1 MRRRQLIL
9 TAFIIGTASPAA
21 PAQEPRTTDAK
32 ADSTT
37 ASLTIETDPIGGIAY
52 LNGDSLGT
60 TPLTV
65 SKIHPG
71 RHALR
76 LVPPDGTSWLSD
88 PLNDTITIQPSGTLT
103 LRYAFTRR
111 LLILSSPSEA
121 EVLVRDSLL
130 GTTPLVLTGS
140 LRSVVVRKPGYAD
153 TTLDLSSAARG
164 IVVASLKQVWKGGAE
179 ESLFKGEEK
188 HSSSLR
194 LYLTGAT
201 TILAGAASAY
211 FKVRADNTY
220 SQYIETRDASRLAE
234 VNRLDTAAAV
244 ALVAA
249 QVSFGLFTYFML
261 SE

>member
-1 MRRRQLIL
+1 MTVRRLIL
-9 TAFIIGTASPAA
+9 LAFVIGAVSSAAHTQDARTA
-21 PAQEPRTTDAK
+21 DAE

-37 ASLTIETDPIGGIAY
+37 TSLTIETDPAGGMVY

-60 TPLTV
+60 TPWT
-65 SKIHPG
+65 SAKIRPG
-71 RHALR
+71 THMLR

-88 PLNDTITIQPSGTLT
+88 PLSDTITVPPSGALT
-103 LRYAFTRR
+103 LRYTFTRR

-121 EVLVRDSLL
+121 EVLVHDSLL
-130 GTTPLVLTGS
+130 GTTPFVRKGE
-140 LRSVVVRKPGYAD
+140 LRSVVLRKHGYAD

-164 IVVASLKQVWKGGAE
+164 IIVASLKKVWKSSAE
-179 ESLFKGEEK
+179 ESIFKAEEE
-188 HSSSLR
+188 HASSLR

-220 SQYIETRDASRLAE
+220 SQYVETRDDKRLAE